1 LLQRPQVVVGV
12 DVEADAGGKVRRWP
26 FAKVEENAFGVR
38 LERGRVSC
46 VYQL

>member
-1 LLQRPQVVVGV
+1 M
-12 DVEADAGGKVRRWP
+12 DVEADGATGGKVRRWP